1 MASMSPV
8 HQCSAACSSASIHE
22 VELLRQQLILKDAL
36 LREIREA
43 RDAKDAVIASK
54 DALIASKDAVIES
67 KAVVIAELRE
77 KVISIA
83 RIDQLK
89 HIPKL
94 GKLVISSD
102 AAEVCEQQ
110 LTTACSTSSMC
121 GGSSSA
127 DQQVPLQKRARPTV
141 PLVQAL
147 EKDEVLDEIF
157 TFLGRKEWLFVGGVC
172 RRWRGRYLS
181 MCYKARTSKY
191 EAVYQTSH
199 RSSFV
204 TAARF
209 SMALDNG
216 LQMPD
221 DTDAAA
227 EFFYDL
233 PLLSEQPIEVL
244 TLARVHGAA
253 WHEYLCTDAA
263 YYGNLELLKWLHKSE
278 CPWDAL
284 LVANNAIR
292 DKHGQ
297 HELILPWVLSTVEE
311 WSQEDKDTLLFEAGV
326 QNDVMSLRLLLQQEA
341 QWPKSFLGEHVFNGL
356 TKRTCWDCEAV
367 AWALNKGYSWG
378 VWRCQDLAPE
388 LYTDEDEDKYRAVK
402 LFKWAHEHDC
412 PCTCEARAAD
422 E

>member
-1 MASMSPV
+1 MASMISV

-22 VELLRQQLILKDAL
+22 VELLRQQLILKDVL

-77 KVISIA
+77 KVTSIA

-147 EKDEVLDEIF
+147 EKDKVLDEIF

-181 MCYKARTSKY
+181 MCYKAAASKHIHTQKH
-191 EAVYQTSH
+191 AFQTSH
-199 RSSFV
+199 KSTFA

-209 SMALDNG
+209 LIALDSG
-216 LQMPD
+216 LAVPD
-221 DTDAAA
+221 VCNADN
-227 EFFYDL
+227 FFDDL
-233 PLLSEQPIEVL
+233 ARFSQQPIEVL

-253 WHEYLCTDAA
+253 WHEDMCLDAA
-263 YYGNLELLKWLHKSE
+263 YYGEFELLKWLHKSG
-278 CPWDAL
+278 CPWDVFN
-284 LVANNAIR
+284 VANNAIR
-292 DKHGQ
+292 GKRGQ
-297 HELILPWVLSTVEE
+297 HELILPWLLSTVKE
-311 WSQEDKDTLLFEAGV
+311 WSQKHTDRLFFQAGV
-326 QNDVMSLRLLLQQEA
+326 VDDITALELMLEEGAEWPSSFVSKQRLE
-341 QWPKSFLGEHVFNGL
+341 P
-356 TKRTCWDCEAV
+356 
-367 AWALNKGYSWG
+367 
-378 VWRCQDLAPE
+378 
-388 LYTDEDEDKYRAVK
+388 
-402 LFKWAHEHDC
+402 
-412 PCTCEARAAD
+412 
-422 E
+422 